1 MICTQH
7 NKLNNSDKKSPCS
20 NIFAMVG
27 SIFAFALS
35 VMEGTDIAFS
45 VASEPG
51 LRFFQMIHWLPS
63 HQNQVESFA
72 GFAFR

>member
-1 MICTQH
+1 MIYTQH

-27 SIFAFALS
+27 SIFAFTLS

-45 VASEPG
+45 IASEPG
-51 LRFFQMIHWLPS
+51 LRFFPNDPLAILASKSGGKFCW
-63 HQNQVESFA
+63 
-72 GFAFR
+72 FRV